1 MKKMLTLQ
9 IAALLVTTGA
19 LGGMFFFTDVY
30 DEVYSGIVT
39 TLCTSCIKLQPI
51 ISLDFTFQTA
61 DGRPHPDFV
70 IYNLSNNGPMFI
82 AYRTMVCDYCDDM
95 EPLLEEIFDL
105 EFEKED
111 AFYEIVDFDGLN
123 VTFVHINTD
132 FAEGELLESR
142 ETYDVDGDN
151 AVPMFTTIALELDIN
166 DGLVKPYYNTVY
178 GILDLEYTDQ
188 QRIEVLTN
196 IILEGIELYNENRLG
211 FISD

>member
-9 IAALLVTTGA
+9 ITALIVISGA
-19 LGGMFFFTDVY
+19 LGGMYIFTDVY
-30 DEVYSGIVT
+30 EEVYSGIVSI
-39 TLCTSCIKLQPI
+39 LCTSCIKLQQI

-61 DGRPHPDFV
+61 NGRPHPDFV
-70 IYNLSNNGPMFI
+70 IDNLTNDGPVFI
-82 AYRTMVCDYCDDM
+82 AYRTTVCDYCDDM

-111 AFYEIVDFDGLN
+111 VFYEIVDFNGAN

-132 FAEGELLESR
+132 FVKEELFESR

-151 AVPMFTTIALELDIN
+151 AVPMFTTITLELDV
-166 DGLVKPYYNTVY
+166 DGIVKPYYNTVY
-178 GILDLEYTDQ
+178 GILDLKYNDQ

-196 IILEGIELYNENRLG
+196 IILESIELYSENRPG